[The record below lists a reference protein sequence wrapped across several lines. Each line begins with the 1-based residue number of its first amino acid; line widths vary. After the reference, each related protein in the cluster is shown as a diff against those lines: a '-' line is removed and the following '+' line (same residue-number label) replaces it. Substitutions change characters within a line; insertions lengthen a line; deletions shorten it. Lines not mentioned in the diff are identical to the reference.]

1 MVKRIVFFLF
11 CISIGIT
18 NALSKNS
25 NPFLL
30 ELNLKTLQKNKA
42 DIEKGDIS
50 KKKALEGFLKTVEK
64 IVENGKLYS
73 VTHKKQVPPSG
84 DKHDY
89 MSMGPYWWPDPTK
102 PNGLPYIRKD
112 GQVNPEYHDIT
123 DTEELDDM
131 AADVEF
137 LGLAYFYTKNEKY
150 AGLAAK
156 ILKTWFLETDTKMNP
171 NLNFGQSIPG
181 LNTGRGTGI
190 IESRGLV
197 RALDGVLL
205 IQSSKSW
212 SNLDHQNLTKW
223 FSDYL
228 GWLTESKYG
237 IEESNAKN
245 NHGTHYDAQ
254 TIAFALFVGNHDL
267 ARQQLEK
274 TKKRIESQI
283 EPDGSQPHELARTA
297 SWSYTNMN
305 LNGFFNIAQL
315 AENVDV
321 NLWKFQTPNGKSI
334 KTALD
339 WFLPFVRKE
348 RNWEY
353 QQIKKFDNSLIIRNL
368 KIAALK
374 YQNTEYDAL
383 AKSFDPKVYQADYI
397 NLVF

>member
-137 LGLAYFYTKNEKY
+137 L
-150 AGLAAK
+150 
-156 ILKTWFLETDTKMNP
+156 
-171 NLNFGQSIPG
+171 
-181 LNTGRGTGI
+181 
-190 IESRGLV
+190 
-197 RALDGVLL
+197 
-205 IQSSKSW
+205 
-212 SNLDHQNLTKW
+212 
-223 FSDYL
+223 
-228 GWLTESKYG
+228 
-237 IEESNAKN
+237 
-245 NHGTHYDAQ
+245 
-254 TIAFALFVGNHDL
+254 
-267 ARQQLEK
+267 
-274 TKKRIESQI
+274 
-283 EPDGSQPHELARTA
+283 
-297 SWSYTNMN
+297 
-305 LNGFFNIAQL
+305 
-315 AENVDV
+315 
-321 NLWKFQTPNGKSI
+321 
-334 KTALD
+334 
-339 WFLPFVRKE
+339 
-348 RNWEY
+348 
-353 QQIKKFDNSLIIRNL
+353 
-368 KIAALK
+368 
-374 YQNTEYDAL
+374 
-383 AKSFDPKVYQADYI
+383 
-397 NLVF
+397 